1 MKIRNKRF
9 KYEYLQNVSILA
21 VGSIT
26 AQLISILIS
35 PLTTRF
41 FSPEELGVY
50 TAILTAVSLFG
61 PIISLKYDMVIVM
74 TENESEEFD
83 LINLS
88 LILTM
93 LLSTV
98 FSLVYSILFLR
109 NDFNKSGFLVVIVSI
124 FILLLLY
131 GVNNILIAYNNKRS
145 NYKLISTVGILKSF
159 GSNGVIIFAGITHL
173 GSFGLVLSQIIGNS
187 LGITKMSKNLLKSI
201 PNFRNRGIRGI
212 PNVLKKY
219 IDQPKYNATSAM
231 INTSI
236 YSGINIFVKEVYS
249 TASLGLYSL
258 SYRVLGIPFSII
270 SANIAK
276 IYYETASREKKTNG
290 NYKSI
295 FLKTLCLLTI
305 IIVPIMLILGYYSQT
320 IFSFVFGEEWEQAGM
335 YVKFLTPMFT
345 LRLIGESL
353 TTSFI
358 VSFKQKH
365 ELFFQ
370 MLLLL
375 LEILVFIITYKLRL
389 SVEIFLLLISI
400 IYSVVYT
407 GMIIYMYFLS
417 RLQSSC

>member
-159 GSNGVIIFAGITHL
+159 GSNGVIIFAGITQL

>member
-1 MKIRNKRF
+1 MKIRTKRI
-9 KYEYLQNVSILA
+9 KYEYFQNISILA
-21 VGSIT
+21 TGSII
-26 AQLISILIS
+26 AQIISILIS

-61 PIISLKYDMVIVM
+61 PVISLKYDMVIVM
-74 TENESEEFD
+74 TENENEEFD

-88 LILTM
+88 LILT
-93 LLSTV
+93 LLFSTV

-109 NDFNKSGFLVVIVSI
+109 NDFNKSGLLVVIISI

-145 NYKLISTVGILKSF
+145 NYKLISAVGILKSF
-159 GSNGVIIFAGITHL
+159 GSNGVIIFAGITQL

-187 LGITKMSKNLLKSI
+187 LGITKMSKSLLLSI
-201 PNFRNRGIRGI
+201 PKFRNRGIRGV
-212 PNVLKKY
+212 PNVFKKY

-295 FLKTLCLLTI
+295 FLKTLFLLII

-320 IFSFVFGEEWEQAGM
+320 IFSFVFGKEWEQAGV

-358 VSFKQKH
+358 VSYKQKH

-370 MLLLL
+370 TLLLL
-375 LEILVFIITYKLRL
+375 LEISVFIITYKLRL

-400 IYSVVYT
+400 IYSIVYT
-407 GMIIYMYFLS
+407 VMIIYMYFLS